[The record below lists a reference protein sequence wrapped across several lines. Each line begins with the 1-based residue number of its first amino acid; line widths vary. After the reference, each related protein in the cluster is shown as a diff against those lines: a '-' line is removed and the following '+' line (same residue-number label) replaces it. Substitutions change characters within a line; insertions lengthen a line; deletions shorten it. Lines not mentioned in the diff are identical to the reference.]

1 MAHGLLLSGATQSN
15 WPFRCCLHYSNPH
28 CSHVQTGNENQA
40 FLTQW
45 INSHAE
51 ACKRIGKPFVLEEFG
66 KNVTSAA
73 KAPGDWKKVRG
84 PMFSHAFSEYISSLE
99 NGGNYQGESCL
110 PAGSICL
117 APRAR
122 EIHTLWPRLM
132 ALSGCRN

>member
-1 MAHGLLLSGATQSN
+1 VAHALCLSGATRSN
-15 WPFRCCLHYSNPH
+15 WPFRCCLHCSNPH
-28 CSHVQTGNENQA
+28 CSHAQTGNENQA

-73 KAPGDWKKVRG
+73 KAPADWKKVRG

-110 PAGSICL
+110 PAGSSFL
-117 APRAR
+117 ASRAGG
-122 EIHTLWPRLM
+122 IQLYGPD
-132 ALSGCRN
+132 S